1 MDWTMWPQF
10 AVAGLF
16 MMSMGV
22 SFENHGKPRTGKAN
36 VGIDIVAVSLVVWLL
51 YMGGF
56 WS

>member
-1 MDWTMWPQF
+1 MYLTMWPQF